1 MTATANIFA
10 ALSNVM
16 EEVQSIGKAQRV
28 TEGPA
33 RFNFRG
39 VDDVVNA
46 VGPVLRKYNV
56 VVVPHEVVK
65 VEHERYTTKNGAQMD
80 GVTIVIRWRFYA
92 DDGSF
97 VDASS
102 AGQSSDSGD
111 KAIPKAHS
119 VAYRTVLLQAL
130 CIPTDEPDP
139 DSSVHERDDNHE
151 PRFVPADRAVIAA
164 LTAARGT
171 LNSGQLA
178 SFTAAWRDHKF
189 PLVTELSAEQAA
201 VAVAM
206 LEAVREPTG
215 ALQVEELPV

>member
-1 MTATANIFA
+1 MSERADIYSSLTAVMGDVQNIA
-10 ALSNVM
+10 K
-16 EEVQSIGKAQRV
+16 GQRV

-56 VVVPHEVVK
+56 VIVPHEVVS
-65 VEHERYTTKNGAQMD
+65 VEHERYQTRSGAPMD

-92 DDGSF
+92 EDGSF
-97 VDASS
+97 IEASS
-102 AGQSSDSGD
+102 AGQSADSGD

-139 DSSVHERDDNHE
+139 DSYVHERYE
-151 PRFVPADRAVIAA
+151 PEPEPFIPASEEVLQKLRDGRAELNAEQTAEFTRRWREHRFRA
-164 LTAARGT
+164 G
-171 LNSGQLA
+171 
-178 SFTAAWRDHKF
+178 
-189 PLVTELSAEQAA
+189 TELSADQAA
-201 VAVAM
+201 VALADLMAITEVKDETPDA
-206 LEAVREPTG
+206 
-215 ALQVEELPV
+215 

>member
-1 MTATANIFA
+1 MIPLDIYGAMTQVMSDVQNI
-10 ALSNVM
+10 S
-16 EEVQSIGKAQRV
+16 KDQRV

-56 VVVPHEVVK
+56 VVVPHEVVS
-65 VEHERYTTKNGAQMD
+65 VEHERYTTRSGAPMD

-92 DDGSF
+92 SDGSF
-97 VDASS
+97 IEASS
-102 AGQSSDSGD
+102 AGQSADSGD

-139 DSSVHERDDNHE
+139 DSSVHERADEFE
-151 PRFVPADRAVIAA
+151 PPLFIPAAPADIQKIRDARDLLGVEQAA
-164 LTAARGT
+164 EFVRR
-171 LNSGQLA
+171 
-178 SFTAAWRDHKF
+178 WRKHRF
-189 PLVTELSAEQAA
+189 PAPENLSAEQGA
-201 VAVAM
+201 VALADLM
-206 LEAVREPTG
+206 AITEKHDEAP
-215 ALQVEELPV
+215 A